1 MDQTIEAALGTAAR
15 LDRALGDPMD
25 ERNPASFR
33 AAVTTDREG
42 RFPQHLRDAAFS
54 WGLGEYLTP
63 AASGGRLRSLDHC
76 LALFR
81 VLARRDL
88 TAASVIAAGF
98 LAGLPVWQRGTPAQ
112 RQAVAALLRRHELLG
127 LPLGETEQGA
137 DGSDGMDGA
146 DVIAAPRTDSL
157 AESLAGAGPGW
168 SLSGRTTLVGHDGH
182 AAGTTL
188 LARTGTGVT
197 AFLLLREADRG
208 GHWRSDPAYET
219 HGLRGSALG
228 RLTLSGFPAGP
239 AEMVG
244 PPGEGLETTARTL
257 PVARLVV
264 AGLALGGLD
273 TCLRAVVAFTRSR
286 RLYGAPILELEPV
299 AVRLTDVYADLLIG
313 EAVCH
318 ELCRVARTDPHR
330 FPAASARVG
339 DLVPELAGDGVES
352 LAIVL
357 GARAYCSTEHWHG
370 IVEKMRR
377 DVAVVT
383 ALSDFGDLPPAA
395 PPDEL
400 PPDPFVLVPP
410 ELAWLGEHVPEG
422 ADDGDTLARVRAL
435 VREEGLPGPY
445 APRLLE
451 LLDRLAEIAPPGD
464 AHLDAA
470 AACASAWLRGRHRDD
485 FHATGAWLLLCL
497 RRIAVR
503 LGDPQPADTGPRRR
517 AMDRVE
523 LDHDERRLFSDIE
536 VPLR

>member
-25 ERNPASFR
+25 ERNPASFH
-33 AAVTTDREG
+33 AAVATDREG

-54 WGLGEYLTP
+54 WGLAEYLTP

-88 TAASVIAAGF
+88 TAASAIAAGF

-112 RQAVAALLRRHELLG
+112 RRAVAALLRRHELLG
-127 LPLGETEQGA
+127 LPMGEAEHGVDITA
-137 DGSDGMDGA
+137 DARLDA
-146 DVIAAPRTDSL
+146 
-157 AESLAGAGPGW
+157 LAGAGNAW
-168 SLSGRTTLVGHDGH
+168 SLSGRTTLAGHDGH
-182 AAGTTL
+182 VAGTTL
-188 LARTGTGVT
+188 LARTGAGVT

-239 AEMVG
+239 AETVG
-244 PPGEGLETTARTL
+244 PPGQGRETAARTL

-299 AVRLTDVYADLLIG
+299 AVRLADVYADLLIG

-318 ELCRVARTDPHR
+318 GLCRTARTDPHR

-357 GARAYCSTEHWHG
+357 GARAYCATEHWHG

-383 ALSDFGDLPPAA
+383 ALADSGDFPPAA

-400 PPDPFVLVPP
+400 PPDPFVPVPP
-410 ELAWLGEHVPEG
+410 ELAWLGEPAADG
-422 ADDGDTLARVRAL
+422 AGDGDPLARARAL

-451 LLDRLAEIAPPGD
+451 LLDRLAGIASHRGASPSPGD
-464 AHLDAA
+464 ARLDAA
-470 AACASAWLRGRHRDD
+470 AACASAWLHGRHRDD

-503 LGDPQPADTGPRRR
+503 LGEPQPADAGLRRR
-517 AMDRVE
+517 TVDRIG
-523 LDHDERRLFSDIE
+523 LDHDGRRLFSDIE

>member
-1 MDQTIEAALGTAAR
+1 MDQTIEAALGTAAQ

-25 ERNPASFR
+25 ERSPASFH
-33 AAVTTDREG
+33 AAVATDREG

-54 WGLGEYLTP
+54 WGLAEYLTP
-63 AASGGRLRSLDHC
+63 AASGGRLRSLDDC

-98 LAGLPVWQRGTPAQ
+98 LAGLPVWQCGTPAQ
-112 RQAVAALLRRHELLG
+112 RRAVAALLRRHELLG
-127 LPLGETEQGA
+127 LTMGEAEHGVDIMA
-137 DGSDGMDGA
+137 DT
-146 DVIAAPRTDSL
+146 RFET
-157 AESLAGAGPGW
+157 LAGAGHAW
-168 SLSGRTTLVGHDGH
+168 RLSGRTTLAGHDGH

-188 LARTGTGVT
+188 LARTGAGVT

-228 RLTLSGFPAGP
+228 RLTLSDFPAGP

-244 PPGEGLETTARTL
+244 PPGQGLETTARTL
-257 PVARLVV
+257 PVARLTV

-273 TCLRAVVAFTRSR
+273 TCLRAVVAFARSR

-313 EAVCH
+313 EALCH
-318 ELCRVARTDPHR
+318 GLCRAARTDPHR
-330 FPAASARVG
+330 FPALSARAG

-357 GARAYCSTEHWHG
+357 GARAYCATEHWHG

-383 ALSDFGDLPPAA
+383 ALTDSGDLAPAA

-400 PPDPFVLVPP
+400 PPDPFVPVPP
-410 ELAWLGEHVPEG
+410 ELAWLGEPA
-422 ADDGDTLARVRAL
+422 ADGSGDGDGDPLARARAL
-435 VREEGLPGPY
+435 IRQEGLPGPY

-451 LLDRLAEIAPPGD
+451 LLDRLTGIASHGGTSPSPGD
-464 AHLDAA
+464 ALADAA
-470 AACASAWLRGRHRDD
+470 AACASAWLYGRRRDD

-503 LGDPQPADTGPRRR
+503 LGESQPADAGLRRQ
-517 AMDRVE
+517 AVDRIG
-523 LDHDERRLFSDIE
+523 LAHDERRLFSDIE
-536 VPLR
+536 VALR

>member
-15 LDRALGDPMD
+15 LDQALGDPMD

-33 AAVTTDREG
+33 AAVATDREG

-54 WGLGEYLTP
+54 WGLADYLIP

-88 TAASVIAAGF
+88 TAASAIAAGF

-112 RQAVAALLRRHELLG
+112 RRAVAALLRRNELLG
-127 LPLGETEQGA
+127 LPVGEAEHGA
-137 DGSDGMDGA
+137 DITA
-146 DVIAAPRTDSL
+146 DPRPEVLS
-157 AESLAGAGPGW
+157 GAGHVW
-168 SLSGRTTLVGHDGH
+168 SLSGGTTLAGHDGH

-188 LARTGTGVT
+188 LARTGTGVS
-197 AFLLLREADRG
+197 AFLLLREADLG
-208 GHWRSDPAYET
+208 GHWRSDPVYET

-228 RLTLSGFPAGP
+228 RLTLSGFPASP

-244 PPGEGLETTARTL
+244 PPGQGPETAARTL
-257 PVARLVV
+257 PVARLTV

-286 RLYGAPILELEPV
+286 RLYGAPILELEAV
-299 AVRLTDVYADLLIG
+299 AVRLADVYADLLIG

-318 ELCRVARTDPHR
+318 ELCRTARTDPHR
-330 FPAASARVG
+330 FPAASARAG
-339 DLVPELAGDGVES
+339 DLVPRLAGDAVES

-370 IVEKMRR
+370 IVEKTRR
-377 DVAVVT
+377 DVAVVA
-383 ALSDFGDLPPAA
+383 ALADFEDSLPAT

-400 PPDPFVLVPP
+400 PPDPFVPVPP
-410 ELAWLGEHVPEG
+410 ELAWLGEPAADG
-422 ADDGDTLARVRAL
+422 AGGAADDGDPLTRARDL

-451 LLDRLAEIAPPGD
+451 LLDHLAQIASGGGGD
-464 AHLDAA
+464 ARLDAA

-485 FHATGAWLLLCL
+485 FHASGAWLLLCL

-503 LGDPQPADTGPRRR
+503 LGEPQPADAGLRRQ
-517 AMDRVE
+517 AVGRVE